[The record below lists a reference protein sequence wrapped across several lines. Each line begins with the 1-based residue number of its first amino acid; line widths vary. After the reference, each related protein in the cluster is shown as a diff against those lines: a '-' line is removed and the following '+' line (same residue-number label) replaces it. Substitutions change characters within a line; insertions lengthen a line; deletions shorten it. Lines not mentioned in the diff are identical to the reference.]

1 MSIAA
6 LVLGI
11 ISLIFGGWI
20 GLTIG
25 ILSLI
30 FAGVALKKQIGRR
43 GFSIAGLVCGIIGTT
58 YNLIYIIL
66 LLSGVIQGITYL

>member
-1 MSIAA
+1 MSVAA

-11 ISLIFGGWI
+11 LSLIFGGWL
-20 GLTIG
+20 GLIIG

-30 FAGVALKKQIGRR
+30 FAGIALKNQVGRR
-43 GFSIAGLVCGIIGTT
+43 GFSIAGLVCGIIGTS

-66 LLSGVIQGITYL
+66 LLSGVIQNITYL